1 MVDGWLGA
9 HASGADRWGRR
20 GPLNRAQKDAEHLHM
35 LFEDLA
41 LKLSV

>member
-1 MVDGWLGA
+1 MVRQVAWGA
-9 HASGADRWGRR
+9 CSGADRWGRR

-41 LKLSV
+41 ARS